1 MQYLDDRSEA
11 FAQALARGLPQ
22 SQAALAAGYSELTAR
37 KAAFRLAR
45 KPLIQARLKELC
57 ANDAP
62 PVPKNVAP
70 ECQAPVAHEQAEPT
84 RTQATGGALQRGQP
98 QAVTQP
104 VPDVPSARVSTLSVP
119 ETRAWLLDL
128 LGQVAEDACTVRDRR
143 SAIAAASEIAKLNGL
158 HTQRV
163 EVTTSVL
170 DGLSAHELRG
180 LHAAL
185 AAYDAGEAV
194 IEMQAVEVLDG
205 SDAVG

>member
-22 SQAALAAGYSELTAR
+22 SQAALSAGYSELTAR

-45 KPLIQARLKELC
+45 KPLIQARLKELGSTDT
-57 ANDAP
+57 ASAP
-62 PVPKNVAP
+62 KTIVPK
-70 ECQAPVAHEQAEPT
+70 CQAPVAHEQAEPT
-84 RTQATGGALQRGQP
+84 RTQATEGALQRGQP
-98 QAVTQP
+98 QAFTQP
-104 VPDVPSARVSTLSVP
+104 VPDVPSARISTLSVP

-180 LHAAL
+180 LQAVL
-185 AAYDAGEAV
+185 AAYDAEERV
-194 IEMQAVEVLDG
+194 IEMEAEEVLEP
-205 SDAVG
+205 SDAGG